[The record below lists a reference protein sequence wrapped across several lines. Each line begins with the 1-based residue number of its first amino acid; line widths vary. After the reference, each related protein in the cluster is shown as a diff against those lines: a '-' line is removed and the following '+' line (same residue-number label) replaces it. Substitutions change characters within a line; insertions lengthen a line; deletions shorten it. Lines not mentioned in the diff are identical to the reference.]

1 MDFLLAS
8 ASKFW
13 CLNMH
18 GLNMGWPG
26 SLRFLKQRWGNIEGV
41 GGKTHTGKL
50 LPKIIM
56 LGFLGITTFM
66 RYLFDAGG
74 YTCFVY
80 TIE

>member
-1 MDFLLAS
+1 MAGFSTVSTAKTGGYRGD
-8 ASKFW
+8 
-13 CLNMH
+13 
-18 GLNMGWPG
+18 G
-26 SLRFLKQRWGNIEGV
+26 RWEGE
-41 GGKTHTGKL
+41 THTGTL

-56 LGFLGITTFM
+56 FGFLGITTFM